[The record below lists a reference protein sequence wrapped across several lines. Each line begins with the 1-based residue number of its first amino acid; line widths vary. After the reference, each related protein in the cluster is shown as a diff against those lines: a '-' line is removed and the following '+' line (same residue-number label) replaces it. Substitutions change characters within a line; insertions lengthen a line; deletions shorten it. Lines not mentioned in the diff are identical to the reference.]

1 MKYLTLILA
10 GLLLYGCRPHDKRP
24 DTIAAFLKSQ
34 AEHFNFNGTVLV
46 AEEGKVIYQGSFG
59 LADYQTDR
67 PLNDSSLFELASV
80 SKQFTATGILLL
92 RERGLLS
99 LTDSLRMFFPEL
111 PYSGITL
118 HHLLTHT
125 SGMPDYESLME
136 SRWNRSRIAYNND
149 VIALMASEKPPVHFA
164 PGTRWE
170 YSNMGYLLLASI
182 IEKVSA
188 KSFAAFMNETIFTPL
203 GMSRSRVYNTRKS
216 GEVIDNYAYGHVWS
230 DSLNRYILPDSLP
243 SYDFVIYMDGIQGDG
258 IINST
263 TADLLK
269 WDRALADATLV
280 PASVNVEM
288 TAHHALADTLN
299 DRYYGYGLSVGS
311 NEFGEYITHGGGWPG
326 YATNLTRYLDGDRT
340 IIVLSNNESA
350 AGAISGTLARILF
363 DVPVLV
369 AYNHVPA
376 ESDRSSLEAFIG
388 KYSVRGSEMEI
399 LLAPAGQLQVT
410 VFGDTYDLLPE
421 SATKVF
427 VPERIDLQFEREGD
441 TIYRILY
448 GVKEVAE
455 PVGAPVK

>member
-1 MKYLTLILA
+1 
-10 GLLLYGCRPHDKRP
+10 
-24 DTIAAFLKSQ
+24 
-34 AEHFNFNGTVLV
+34 
-46 AEEGKVIYQGSFG
+46 
-59 LADYQTDR
+59 
-67 PLNDSSLFELASV
+67 
-80 SKQFTATGILLL
+80 
-92 RERGLLS
+92 
-99 LTDSLRMFFPEL
+99 
-111 PYSGITL
+111 
-118 HHLLTHT
+118 
-125 SGMPDYESLME
+125 ME

-243 SYDFVIYMDGIQGDG
+243 SFEFVIYMDGIQDDG

-399 LLAPAGQLQVT
+399 LPDPAGQLQVT

>member
-1 MKYLTLILA
+1 MKYLSLALA
-10 GLLLYGCRPHDKRP
+10 GFVLFSCRPTYRSAEII
-24 DTIAAFLKSQ
+24 DTYLKSQ
-34 AEHFNFNGTVLV
+34 AEHFAFNGTVLV
-46 AEEGKVIYQGSFG
+46 AEGGKVLYQGAFG
-59 LADYQTDR
+59 FADYYTNR

-136 SRWNRSRIAYNND
+136 SGWNRSRIACNND
-149 VIALMASEKPPVHFA
+149 VIALMASEKPRVHFA

-182 IEKVSA
+182 IEKVSGT
-188 KSFAAFMNETIFTPL
+188 SFAAFMNENIFTPL
-203 GMSRSRVYNTRKS
+203 RMSRSRVYNTRRS

-263 TADLLK
+263 AADLLK

-280 PASVNVEM
+280 PASVKEEM

-369 AYNHVPA
+369 AYDHVPA

-388 KYSVRGSEMEI
+388 KYSVRRSEMEI
-399 LLAPAGQLQVT
+399 LLDPAGQLQVT
-410 VFGDTYDLLPE
+410 VFGDTYGLLPE

-455 PVGAPVK
+455 PAGAPVN